1 MADETPRPTPTE
13 LTATEVA
20 GLDGLDAWTYELG
33 SLQAGFRCSSFSAG
47 SELVAAIARTAD
59 DRDHHPDVDLRYPGV
74 VLVGLHTH
82 TVGGVTQLDVDLARA
97 ISGLAADAGATVP
110 DRAVQQ
116 LEIAIDTMD
125 HEQIW
130 PFWAAALDYRYDER
144 FQILVDPRGQGPA
157 IWFQQLEEPRPV
169 RNRIHFDITVPPNE
183 ADARIEAAIA
193 AGGRLV
199 SAERAR
205 AFWIL
210 SDADGNEVC
219 VCTWQDRD

>member
-1 MADETPRPTPTE
+1 M
-13 LTATEVA
+13 
-20 GLDGLDAWTYELG
+20 
-33 SLQAGFRCSSFSAG
+33 
-47 SELVAAIARTAD
+47 AAIARAAD

-74 VLVGLHTH
+74 VLVGLQTH
-82 TVGGVTQLDVDLARA
+82 TGGGVTQLDVDLARA

-110 DRAVQQ
+110 
-116 LEIAIDTMD
+116 E
-125 HEQIW
+125 
-130 PFWAAALDYRYDER
+130 
-144 FQILVDPRGQGPA
+144 
-157 IWFQQLEEPRPV
+157 QLEEPRPV

-183 ADARIEAAIA
+183 ADARIEAALA

-210 SDADGNEVC
+210 ADPDGNEVC